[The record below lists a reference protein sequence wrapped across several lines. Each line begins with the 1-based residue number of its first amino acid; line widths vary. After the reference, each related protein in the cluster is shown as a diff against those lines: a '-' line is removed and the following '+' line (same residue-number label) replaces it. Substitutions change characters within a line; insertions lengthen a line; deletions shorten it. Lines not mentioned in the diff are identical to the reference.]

1 VSRVV
6 HPPLLCLTLTALAAL
21 AALAAPA
28 VALADDAGEHDNVHG
43 YALAGVTQ
51 TPARATAA
59 NPGNLF
65 DTGSGAGELALGLE
79 GRLGGVRWR
88 ARLTLDG
95 ERRSGSGSGS
105 GSGWSAGRHLTLQEL
120 HYGWRWGER
129 WHFSAGQQLLSWDS
143 GLSFQPLGFFKSS
156 QTDLRDVF
164 DTEGRSQGLPMLVA
178 TRLGDTVTTDFV
190 ASTGNPGN
198 DRVERSNARQLAVR
212 WSAELTP
219 GLNTALMLRK
229 CDGARAGAGVSASY
243 GVDEVTLRADAYY
256 GPAEARWFPRGLL
269 DGAPRLYLP
278 PLAFSYDPG
287 HDYRLRSVIGATW
300 TPRRALALYGEW
312 VHHGDG
318 LSGADWRR
326 YKDQLALHNAALDG
340 PRRGAA
346 IGNLGTDLSLLGSAP
361 AGVRRDYV
369 YLRAELG
376 QGDATWYLS
385 TFAGAADGGTVTTL
399 SKSWQLRDRLT
410 LKADLSAFTGARGSE
425 FGLTPYRY
433 QAHLVLLHTF

>member
-1 VSRVV
+1 MRALL
-6 HPPLLCLTLTALAAL
+6 PPLLC

-28 VALADDAGEHDNVHG
+28 SALADDAGVHG
-43 YALAGVTQ
+43 YALAGLTR
-51 TPARATAA
+51 TPARGTAA
-59 NPGNLF
+59 NPDNLF
-65 DTGSGAGELALGLE
+65 DTGGAAGELALGLE
-79 GRLGGVRWR
+79 GSVGGVRWR

-95 ERRSGSGSGS
+95 ERGD
-105 GSGWSAGRHLTLQEL
+105 GWPAERNLKLQEL

-129 WHFSAGQQLLSWDS
+129 WHFSAGQQLLSWDN

-178 TRLGDTVTTDFV
+178 THLGDSVTTDLV
-190 ASTGNPGN
+190 ASTANPGN
-198 DRVERSNARQLAVR
+198 DRVERSNARQLALR

-229 CDGARAGAGVSASY
+229 RDGARVGAGVSSSY
-243 GVDEVTLRADAYY
+243 GVGEVTLRADAYY
-256 GPAEARWFPRGLL
+256 GPAEARRFPLGLL
-269 DGAPRLYLP
+269 DGPPRLYLP
-278 PLAFSYDPG
+278 PLAFSDDPG
-287 HDYRLRSVIGATW
+287 HAYRLRSVIGATW

-318 LSGADWRR
+318 LSGGQWKL
-326 YKDQLALHNAALDG
+326 YQQQLALHSAALNG
-340 PRRGAA
+340 PYHGAA
-346 IGNLGTDLSLLGSAP
+346 VGNLGTDLSLLGSAP

-385 TFAGAADGGTVTTL
+385 TFAGVADGSAMTTL
-399 SKSWQLRDRLT
+399 SKSWQLRDHLT
-410 LKADLSAFTGARGSE
+410 LKADLSAFTGSARSE

-433 QAHLVLLHTF
+433 QAHLVLLQTF

>member
-1 VSRVV
+1 MRAVL
-6 HPPLLCLTLTALAAL
+6 PPLLC

-28 VALADDAGEHDNVHG
+28 GALADDAGVHG
-43 YALAGVTQ
+43 YALAGLTQ
-51 TPARATAA
+51 TSARATAA
-59 NPGNLF
+59 NPDNLF

-79 GRLGGVRWR
+79 GAVGGVRWR

-95 ERRSGSGSGS
+95 ERND
-105 GSGWSAGRHLTLQEL
+105 GWPAGRNLRLQEL

-178 TRLGDTVTTDFV
+178 TRLGDTVTTDLV
-190 ASTGNPGN
+190 ASTANPGN

-219 GLNTALMLRK
+219 GLNAALMLRK
-229 CDGARAGAGVSASY
+229 RDGARVGAGVSSSY

-256 GPAEARWFPRGLL
+256 GPAEARRFPAGLL
-269 DGAPRLYLP
+269 DGPARLYLP
-278 PLAFSYDPG
+278 PLAFSDDPG
-287 HDYRLRSVIGATW
+287 HAYRLRSVIGATW

-318 LSGADWRR
+318 LSGGQWKL
-326 YKDQLALHNAALDG
+326 YQQQLALHGAALNG
-340 PRRGAA
+340 PYHGAA
-346 IGNLGTDLSLLGSAP
+346 VGNLGTDLSLLGSAP

-385 TFAGAADGGTVTTL
+385 TFAGVADGSAVTTL
-399 SKSWQLRDRLT
+399 SKSWQLRDHLT
-410 LKADLSAFTGARGSE
+410 LKADLSAFTGSAGSE

-433 QAHLVLLHTF
+433 QAHLVLLQTF